1 MTDVLLKD
9 SGLIKLLPDQVPQVW
24 PAIADRV
31 AQSPGVDDPIDYRVN
46 ALAAILMEEADVLA
60 YYQDNEMG
68 AVLITT
74 MIKNRFLRQATL
86 MVTGW
91 YAFQDLRPE
100 SFDEIFQ
107 GLQTFAKG
115 WGMNEILVIVQDER
129 FKTFLEAFN
138 FDGTHYH
145 MTKQVS

>member
-9 SGLIKLLPDQVPQVW
+9 SGLIRLLPEQVPQIW
-24 PAIADRV
+24 PAIAERV
-31 AQSPGVDDPIDYRVN
+31 AQNPVIDDPIDYRVN
-46 ALAAILMEEADVLA
+46 ALSAILMGEADVLA

-91 YAFQDLRPE
+91 YAFQELRPE
-100 SFDEIFQ
+100 SFDEIFI
-107 GLQTFAKG
+107 GLQSFAKG
-115 WGMNEILVIVQDER
+115 WGMNEILVVVQDER
-129 FKTFLEAFN
+129 FRTFLEAFG
-138 FDGTHYH
+138 FDGTFYH
-145 MTKQVS
+145 MTKQVR